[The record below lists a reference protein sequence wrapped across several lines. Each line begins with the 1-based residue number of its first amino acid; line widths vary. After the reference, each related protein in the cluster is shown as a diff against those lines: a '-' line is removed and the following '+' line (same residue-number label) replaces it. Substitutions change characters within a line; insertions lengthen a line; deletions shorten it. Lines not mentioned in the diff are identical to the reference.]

1 MYLFYIIKLIYY
13 FRYIWLYKQ
22 WPENKGKK
30 YDNSSYLHV
39 TAEDIFAKA
48 LKRDIDARKNEIKSW
63 KEKTWESENK
73 TLEALK
79 IEIETLKFKNE
90 ALEETLAQV
99 VQDISTM
106 KEN

>member
-1 MYLFYIIKLIYY
+1 M
-13 FRYIWLYKQ
+13 
-22 WPENKGKK
+22 
-30 YDNSSYLHV
+30 

-48 LKRDIDARKNEIKSW
+48 LKREIDARKNEIKSW
-63 KEKTWESENK
+63 KENLGKWK
-73 TLEALK
+73 QYPHK